1 MKFNK
6 IASVFFSICA
16 FLLFSC
22 NNLTEK
28 ENLSDDVE
36 RQATLK
42 INLSDSSRTVLP
54 HLENFEDLG
63 YFELSGI
70 ISEND
75 YYKNLEYNSSYY
87 YRDYREE
94 NTLGKY
100 SSFSDLQNAKINLDV
115 GEWTFTLTA
124 KKGDSTYKATK
135 TQSIV
140 QGENTISFELELF
153 DSGTSKGSFSLT
165 LDFSEAENADKVTS
179 AKAVLQNINGT
190 SVDGFETRNIS
201 VSNGKVCYSGNTL
214 PVGSYRA
221 LITLYSGDLELLTWR
236 EIVVIASDLV
246 SEAERKLDSLNLY
259 TVTYVMNDSENS
271 MASFVDSAL
280 ETYNRHSA
288 ILTLPQV
295 TRDYYDFKGWHLKED
310 LSDGVITELPADVCG
325 DVTIYAEWKPVV
337 YRINYIFNGGDNDSI
352 TFVDYTTESET
363 FSLPETKKE
372 GYTFCG
378 WYENENFSGDSITEI
393 SKGSGRDKTLYAKWE
408 LINISITYELNADE
422 EYPATFVGNLLESYN
437 YESTER
443 TLPLLTRSC
452 YDFVG
457 WCLKEDL
464 SDEPFLEIPNINRKE
479 IKVYAKWNL
488 HKFSLEYNMNGGN
501 FHDIEPIVYFTMNTD
516 TFALENPI
524 RPGYEFCGWY
534 EESDFSGTGIS
545 RIPKGT
551 KNNKT
556 LYAKWTALEISINYY
571 LDGGEFITEKPIS
584 YKESLDC
591 MYIVPYKKG
600 QTFIGWFS
608 SSDGTERISTLRD
621 GKDSLY
627 ARWAEPNTG
636 DIFLEDERL
645 IQIVS
650 YDESRMKAVAVLFYT
665 VKDYSLGLGIYN
677 SGDIKYKWCSEYA
690 KCYNRNDGIDTKI
703 RGMYVNGPVE
713 SVLGDFV
720 DGSEN
725 WNRICEY
732 DSNAALHAA
741 SDYPAFNY
749 ANTYTG
755 NITSATYS
763 TGWFLPSGA
772 ALLKIHSN
780 ITKINSIIERL
791 NGNRILSEYYW
802 SADSHQYVICEANS
816 SKQQSNSAFAYNIVT
831 GYGTGGWSGGGT
843 AYVAKHQEFRVCVI
857 RKFSWE

>member
-28 ENLSDDVE
+28 ENLSDDGE
-36 RQATLK
+36 RLATLK
-42 INLSDSSRTVLP
+42 ISLADSSRTVLP
-54 HLENFEDLG
+54 QLGNLEDLSNF
-63 YFELSGI
+63 YLRGI

-75 YYKNLEYNSSYY
+75 YYKNWEYNSNSYY
-87 YRDYREE
+87 RYENYE
-94 NTLGKY
+94 NTLGY
-100 SSFSDLQNAKINLDV
+100 YTSFSDLQKAKINLDV

-124 KKGDSTYKATK
+124 QKGGSTYKATK
-135 TQSIV
+135 TQNIV

-153 DSGTSKGSFSLT
+153 DSGTAKGSFSLT

-201 VSNGKVCYSGNTL
+201 VSNGKVCYSENTL
-214 PVGSYRA
+214 PVGSYRV
-221 LITLYSGDLELLTWR
+221 LITLYSDDLELLTWR

-259 TVTYVMNDSENS
+259 SINYVLNDDENS

-280 ETYNRHSA
+280 ETYNRHSTSM
-288 ILTLPQV
+288 TLPQV
-295 TRDYYDFKGWHLKED
+295 TREYYDFVGWHLKED
-310 LSDGVITELPADVCG
+310 LSDEVITELPADICG

-378 WYENENFSGDSITEI
+378 WYENEKFSGDSISEI
-393 SKGSGRDKTLYAKWE
+393 NKGSGGNKILYAKWE

-422 EYPATFVGNLLESYN
+422 EYPATFVGDLLESYN

-457 WCLKEDL
+457 WCLREDL
-464 SDEPFLEIPNINRKE
+464 SDESFLEIPNINRKE

-556 LYAKWTALEISINYY
+556 VYAKWIALEIPINYY

-608 SSDGTERISTLRD
+608 SSDGTERTSTLKD
-621 GKDSLY
+621 GNNSLY
-627 ARWAEPNTG
+627 ARWAAPDTG
-636 DIFLEDERL
+636 DIVLEDERL
-645 IQIVS
+645 TTINNFHESFMNVVAIIIKIS
-650 YDESRMKAVAVLFYT
+650 YSPYQDDEYI
-665 VKDYSLGLGIYN
+665 GLGIHN
-677 SGDIKYKWCSEYA
+677 SSKKIRWCSTSAYFYEPTSEENSHISASASNY
-690 KCYNRNDGIDTKI
+690 GIS
-703 RGMYVNGPVE
+703 GN
-713 SVLGDFV
+713 V
-720 DGSEN
+720 DGSYIWDYIKSKDVNAIIHYPIFSYMLDYKQFINNEN
-725 WNRICEY
+725 FKEDWYIPSFYELEKI
-732 DSNAALHAA
+732 SNNLEALNKVL
-741 SDYPAFNY
+741 SVVKGD
-749 ANTYTG
+749 
-755 NITSATYS
+755 
-763 TGWFLPSGA
+763 
-772 ALLKIHSN
+772 
-780 ITKINSIIERL
+780 
-791 NGNRILSEYYW
+791 ILQNAYYW
-802 SADSHQYVICEANS
+802 S
-816 SKQQSNSAFAYNIVT
+816 SNSVFTILGSSPGTNTDGNKYAFAYNL
-831 GYGTGGWSGGGT
+831 GTSWPNPFSMNSSQVKT
-843 AYVAKHQEFRVCVI
+843 ECNYVCVI